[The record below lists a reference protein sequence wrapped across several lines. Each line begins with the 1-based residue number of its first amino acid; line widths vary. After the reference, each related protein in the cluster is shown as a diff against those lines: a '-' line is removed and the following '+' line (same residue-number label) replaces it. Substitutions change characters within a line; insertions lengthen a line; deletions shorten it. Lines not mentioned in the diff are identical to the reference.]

1 MNVTRNLPI
10 GIQSFEDLR
19 KKDFLYIDKTD
30 CIFQLAHTN
39 KVYFLS
45 RPRRFGKSL
54 LLSTLKAYFLGQK
67 ELFNGLAI
75 DKLENADAGKRELW
89 QKYPVLYLDF
99 NGANYE
105 TREALEGLLH
115 NQLCSWEYLYGKSA
129 SENTLAERFKGIIT
143 RAYQKTGKQTVVLVD
158 EYDKPLL
165 ETMNTDEALNETY
178 RRILKGFYGVF
189 KSCDQYLRF
198 VFLTGVTKFSKVSIF
213 SDLNNLRDISL
224 DSDYA
229 ALCGITQQ
237 ELEANFRP
245 EIQTLA
251 ETQHLSGEQTL
262 AQLKQRYDG
271 YHFSESAV
279 NVYNPFSLLSV
290 FAGKA
295 FRDYWFATG
304 TLTFLVQLLQEQT
317 GNIRDILEGAE
328 MTENALQ
335 DYRPDLQNPLPIL
348 FQAGYLTIKG
358 YDPEF
363 RLYKLGFPNDE
374 VKYGFLDNLIPAY
387 TSIAKDNSGL
397 FIGNFVRDL
406 QKRKIDSF
414 MERMYTACAGL
425 PYSLASKENV
435 KMRERDYQI
444 AFYLIF
450 TLMGQFA
457 QTEVQSYHR
466 TATDGGGSQK
476 QRCFGTTETRS
487 QHYTRMYSVD
497 VGSDCVVF
505 TADTIYIFEFKLMG
519 SGTAQEA
526 LEQIKKN
533 GYFEPYKTFGKKIIL
548 IGAAFRDGID
558 EDTPDTWIA
567 ETL

>member
-10 GIQSFEDLR
+10 DIQSFEDLR

-251 ETQHLSGEQTL
+251 ETQHLSVEQTL

-304 TLTFLVQLLQEQT
+304 TPTFLVQLLQEQT

-519 SGTAQEA
+519 SGTAQEV

-548 IGAAFRDGID
+548 IGAAFGDGID

>member
-129 SENTLAERFKGIIT
+129 SENTLAERFKGSIT

-224 DSDYA
+224 DRDYA

-237 ELEANFRP
+237 ELEANFQP
-245 EIQTLA
+245 EIQILA
-251 ETQHLSGEQTL
+251 ETQHLSVEQTL

-271 YHFSESAV
+271 YHFSENAI

-290 FAGKA
+290 FTGKA

-304 TLTFLVQLLQEQT
+304 TPTFLVQLLQKQT
-317 GNIRDILEGAE
+317 GNIREILEDAE

-374 VKYGFLDNLIPAY
+374 VKYGFLDNLIPVY

-406 QKRKIDSF
+406 QKEKLDSF

-425 PYSLASKENV
+425 PYSLAAKENV

-457 QTEVQSYHR
+457 QTEVQSSR
-466 TATDGGGSQK
+466 GRA
-476 QRCFGTTETRS
+476 
-487 QHYTRMYSVD
+487 
-497 VGSDCVVF
+497 DCIVH

-548 IGAAFRDGID
+548 IGAAFGDGID

>member
-143 RAYQKTGKQTVVLVD
+143 RAYQKTGKQTVALVD

-304 TLTFLVQLLQEQT
+304 TPTFLVQLLQEQT

-425 PYSLASKENV
+425 PYSLAAKENV

-505 TADTIYIFEFKLMG
+505 TEDTIYIFEFKLMG

-548 IGAAFRDGID
+548 IGAAFGDGID